1 MSFFQG
7 GYMNRHIVVLV
18 GVSIFAITLA
28 IVIGSRLTGEVL
40 LMALGIALGVV
51 LGIPVGA
58 MAVMLGRRKERKV
71 SRESAIDEGTT
82 AIILT
87 DQQADR
93 LFRALD
99 RPQASSDA
107 FTLPAR
113 QERQFSAV
121 GGADLT
127 DEVDDTP

>member
-1 MSFFQG
+1 MD
-7 GYMNRHIVVLV
+7 RRLIVLI
-18 GVSIFAITLA
+18 GVSIFAIVLA
-28 IVIGSRLTGEVL
+28 AVIGSRLTGEAL
-40 LMALGIALGVV
+40 LVAFGIALGIV

-58 MAVMLGRRKERKV
+58 MAVMIGRRRDRTAGQSSDIE
-71 SRESAIDEGTT
+71 EGSTT
-82 AIILT
+82 VLLT

-99 RPQASSDA
+99 RPQASTDA

-127 DEVDDTP
+127 DTIDDTP